1 MKKSET
7 NTTLI
12 VNLKEILL
20 NNFNL
25 YGFVAYK
32 TIGIGEVEFDIVA
45 SAYSTTIYLTTIEL
59 HKTHTFTT
67 RLLNATQ
74 KNFMRRLVAKGVE
87 CGVAIKIDEGAIF
100 YLPYKLVVATHE
112 EDIEINTTQLDLLNT
127 HLRIWRT
134 KYEHDNR

>member
-7 NTTLI
+7 NTTQI
-12 VNLKEILL
+12 VNFKETIL

-32 TIGIGEVEFDIVA
+32 TIGIGEVEFDVVA
-45 SAYSTTIYLTTIEL
+45 SAFSTTIYLATIEL
-59 HKTHTFTT
+59 HKTHIFSTK
-67 RLLNATQ
+67 LLNTTQ
-74 KNFMRRLVAKGVE
+74 KNFMRRLVARGVE

-100 YLPYKLVVATHE
+100 YLPYKLVVATQE
-112 EDIEINTTQLDLLNT
+112 EDIDINITQLNLLNS
-127 HLRIWRT
+127 HLRTWRT